1 VLLYRAVR
9 ACCCHIVGTECFS
22 LFLDCL
28 CANCKEAHGF
38 SCILGILVCQFC
50 CLHDPSSFKADL
62 LVGASQVLHGD
73 ALYGE
78 KEFRRAL
85 VMFPKSFWLTYDSLL
100 H

>member
-1 VLLYRAVR
+1 MHAAVTLWEQNVSV
-9 ACCCHIVGTECFS
+9 CSG
-22 LFLDCL
+22 LFV
-28 CANCKEAHGF
+28 CKEAHGF

-50 CLHDPSSFKADL
+50 CLHDPSSSFKADV

-85 VMFPKSFWLTYDSLL
+85 VMFPKSF
-100 H
+100 